1 MREANGPIVDA
12 FRFAVAQDGA
22 HELFA
27 NVFAFEAGT
36 QARAQSVV
44 AFAVLGGNAAR
55 CGGYRFC
62 CRSARGGCGSH
73 RCTRF
78 RCSGLRCT
86 RLGSCGCAR
95 QGLGKHEQL
104 FNRCLLARYCRMGS
118 FCGFGSLLAGTQ
130 ALQVLFDARR
140 SVSQRGLAEH
150 TGGGRAGSR
159 CCRLGSHRLRHS
171 RLECCR
177 FRCSGLGRCGSNRGG
192 RRNRLFCS
200 RLHSCFFR
208 HAGSR
213 CGCLGRAGG
222 KERGGRCGLRCCGL
236 GRNRSAHFR
245 VLNYCRFGGASFNLS
260 RRLYSIF
267 S

>member
-62 CRSARGGCGSH
+62 GG
-73 RCTRF
+73 RTR
-78 RCSGLRCT
+78 LRCT

-95 QGLGKHEQL
+95 QGLGKHGRL
-104 FNRCLLARYCRMGS
+104 FNGCLLGYRLRG
-118 FCGFGSLLAGTQ
+118 FFGSLLAGTQ
-130 ALQVLFDARR
+130 TLQILFDARR
-140 SVSQRGLAEH
+140 SVGERGLAEH

-159 CCRLGSHRLRHS
+159 CGRLGRYRLGNGRLGCRGLRRTRLGHRR
-171 RLECCR
+171 
-177 FRCSGLGRCGSNRGG
+177 SNRGG

-213 CGCLGRAGG
+213 GRCLRRAGG
-222 KERGGRCGLRCCGL
+222 KERGGGRRFRGRRL

-245 VLNYCRFGGASFNLS
+245 ILNYCRFGGASFNLS